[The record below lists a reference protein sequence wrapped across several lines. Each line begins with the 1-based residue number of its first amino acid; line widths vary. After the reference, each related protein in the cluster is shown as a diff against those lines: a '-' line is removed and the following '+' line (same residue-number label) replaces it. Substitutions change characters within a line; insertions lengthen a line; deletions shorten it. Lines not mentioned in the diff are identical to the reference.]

1 MAQGTVKI
9 TIGKLVVVQEI
20 DLELYEYKRQLAE
33 KPAQALKL
41 KAAYEEKREH
51 FIELESRAKEI
62 DLARK
67 AKELDLKGKEQSIAH
82 ANSQLMTLKTNKEYQ
97 AKLFE
102 IENLKA
108 DKSLLE
114 EDVLRLMESSER
126 VQAEIAKEKEF
137 LHQEEKSYLAEKEKA
152 DLELAS
158 VQEKISAV
166 EARRREAVA
175 GIDPAVLST
184 YEQIVR
190 NRGGLALVPLTGG
203 ACGGC
208 FMHLPQQTVNR
219 IKMFDQIVR
228 CEMCARLLYI
238 KEDL

>member
-9 TIGKLVVVQEI
+9 TLGKLVILQEI
-20 DLELYEYKRQLAE
+20 DLELYEYKRELAE
-33 KPAQALKL
+33 KPAQALTL
-41 KAAYEEKREH
+41 KAAYEKKREH
-51 FIELESRAKEI
+51 FTELEAKSKEI

-67 AKELDLKGKEQSIAH
+67 TKELDLKSKEQSIAH
-82 ANSQLMTLKTNKEYQ
+82 ASTQLMTLKTNKEYQ
-97 AKLFE
+97 TKLFE

-126 VQAEIAKEKEF
+126 ILAEISKEKEF
-137 LHQEEKSYLAEKEKA
+137 LLEEEKQYLAEKEKV

-158 VQEKISAV
+158 VQEKITSV
-166 EARRREAVA
+166 EARRREAVV
-175 GIDPAVLST
+175 GIDPATLST
-184 YEQIVR
+184 YEQVVR
-190 NRGGLALVPLTGG
+190 NRGGLALVPLVGG

-208 FMHLPQQTVNR
+208 FMHLPQQFVNR